1 MLVKIKY
8 ICVACG
14 PIIIGPTTLR
24 VVDWGFMTMSP
35 HQIWPYIF
43 PVTFLPIE
51 KKKKTKVD
59 ISV

>member
-24 VVDWGFMTMSP
+24 VVDWGFYDYVPTS
-35 HQIWPYIF
+35 YIF
-43 PVTFLPIE
+43 PVTFLPIG